1 MTPASFDPPSYLVAR
16 VQFFKPRTTD
26 RNGHYIHTY
35 VVAKKS
41 AINLNTS
48 VSLFVVSSNPGV
60 SISTTRLPSSVN
72 SFASWTSSV
81 HDSRLSPTC
90 SFELLARL
98 MN

>member
-1 MTPASFDPPSYLVAR
+1 MTPASFDPPLYLVSK
-16 VQFFKPRTTD
+16 VQFFIPRTTG
-26 RNGHYIHTY
+26 RNGHYIRTY
-35 VVAKKS
+35 VVARKS
-41 AINLNTS
+41 AIILSTS

-60 SISTTRLPSSVN
+60 SMSTTRLPSSVN

-90 SFELLARL
+90 RFEPLARL